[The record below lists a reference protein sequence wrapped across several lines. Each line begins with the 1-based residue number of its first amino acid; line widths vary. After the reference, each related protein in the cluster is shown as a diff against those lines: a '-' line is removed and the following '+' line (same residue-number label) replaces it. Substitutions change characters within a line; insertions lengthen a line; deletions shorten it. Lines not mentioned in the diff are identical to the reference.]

1 MQFDHL
7 RRRDF
12 ITLLGGRA
20 TATRVHQAPAVP
32 VIGFLH
38 DPLRDGVRAQEG
50 PSETGYIEG
59 RNVSIEYRCDSVVL
73 AIGFGN
79 ALV

>member
-1 MQFDHL
+1 MHRSLEASRFHHAAW
-7 RRRDF
+7 RE
-12 ITLLGGRA
+12 GYK
-20 TATRVHQAPAVP
+20 ATRVHQAPAVP

-59 RNVSIEYRCDSVVL
+59 RNAAIEYR
-73 AIGFGN
+73 
-79 ALV
+79 